1 VSAAR
6 EDEQMATK
14 TSRRWADVHAGDA
27 LDAVTFPLGMRN
39 MIIDAAGTRD
49 LNPIHH
55 DREFAQRNNARDI
68 FVNTMFYDA
77 LFGRIVTDW
86 AGPDAML
93 RRLKFTMRAPNYVGD
108 TITSRGWV
116 TRTYEQDGERL
127 VDVEVHLDNQGV
139 QSATVAEMTVEL
151 A

>member
-1 VSAAR
+1 MS
-6 EDEQMATK
+6 TI
-14 TSRRWADVHAGDA
+14 TSRQWDAVTTGDTLDV
-27 LDAVTFPLGMRN
+27 VTFPLAMRN
-39 MIIDAAGTRD
+39 MVIDAAGTRD

-86 AGPDAML
+86 AGPEAML
-93 RRLKFTMRAPNYVGD
+93 RRLKFTMRAPNHVGD

-116 TRTYEQDGERL
+116 TKKYEQDGSRL
-127 VDVEVHLDNQGV
+127 LDVEVHLDNQEV
-139 QSATVAEMTVEL
+139 ASATVAEMTVEL

>member
-1 VSAAR
+1 
-6 EDEQMATK
+6 MT
-14 TSRRWADVHAGDA
+14 TSLRWPDVHEGDA
-27 LDAVTFPLGMRN
+27 LTVVTFPLGMRN

-116 TRTYEQDGERL
+116 TRRYEQDGERL
-127 VDVEVHLDNQGV
+127 VDVEVHLDNQDV

-151 A
+151 V